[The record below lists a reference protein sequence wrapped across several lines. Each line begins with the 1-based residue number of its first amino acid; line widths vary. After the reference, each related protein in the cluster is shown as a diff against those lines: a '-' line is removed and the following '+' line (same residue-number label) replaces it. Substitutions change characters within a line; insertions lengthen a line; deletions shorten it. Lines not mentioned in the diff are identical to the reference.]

1 MRGVTVHRFLL
12 AAALL
17 AGAALLTHPLH
28 AQADEEAPADSVVAA
43 DSASLRVVAFSD
55 TNAVRL
61 DVRVTNAVA
70 LQGAA
75 VTAVVTDAD
84 GGTLWQGAL
93 GALAVDSA
101 GVGRLSGR
109 VSGVHPQL
117 WSPATPHL
125 YTARVSV
132 GAGGAAMAGE
142 VRFGFRRFEARD
154 GRLLLNGHPVFLRG
168 NAINPP
174 ERNIPD
180 SLNESPRFAREY
192 LRFLKR
198 AHVNIVRF
206 THPSE
211 VWFDA
216 ADEVGMMVFQGHY
229 GTPRGGTSTNPPDD
243 IGAAVR
249 WYREIFAPQASH
261 PSLVVWV
268 LSNEQAAP
276 EISYLSRNWQ
286 EVAAFLQ
293 AVHDSLRAWDDTRP
307 YIGNAGYGFGRGGE
321 ICDLHRYWGWYYN
334 SALSFYTL
342 RDPRICWR
350 GDTGQ
355 PITLTEN
362 TGNYT
367 GPDGRYNLV
376 SRTKQPAS
384 QLNWTGHAPDAEQ
397 SRRALGYQAWVA
409 KQAIEITRRLRERNP
424 YLSGLTPFTIAFS
437 RWWGIDGVEDME
449 PKPVV
454 SQYAISYQP
463 VLLSWEL
470 WTPQIYAGS
479 TLRPVAHVVNDAETL
494 EDLHGLALRWTLV
507 DDAGAVRDSGRVP
520 LPDVPY
526 YAARSAPLRI
536 ALPDSLRTGSYR
548 LRGVLLRG
556 GDTLSHNAVTLFV
569 AGRGYAAAPV
579 PGAASAAPARRVRV
593 LDPDGATT
601 RALAALGIAA
611 QPADL
616 DALDPGRDAL
626 VVAPGALA
634 GAPAGSGTTL
644 RAFVA
649 AGGRVLL
656 LRPDPATFDASWLP
670 VSVRLQTE
678 PLDHPLVYPGGRPF
692 RNGMAVNPERPDH
705 PVFAGV
711 DRDRLFL
718 WSDWTGWDES
728 REGFPQVYPVTQGFV
743 LADRTQLGRVAV
755 LANYDHGLE
764 GVALAEL
771 FGDHGSVLLS
781 GFDVVDRAGLD
792 PVADRLLANMVRY
805 MASGEAHE
813 PAPLVTAPITWGDY
827 ASERGLVTGI
837 YSGLVLHTVPLVP
850 TALRARYPVRM
861 DADGF
866 VQAGGAGG
874 WNTKPAIQYV
884 PAGRRPFG
892 PYEFT
897 LGGSVRLPA
906 EHDSTG
912 EGRFWVRVPHDR
924 TRMLTLVANPTDEPL
939 ALEIVVGDSARVE
952 TVPASATVELTTPLP
967 DATTRGTLGI
977 VYRGDRRLVLRRTEF
992 R

>member
-1 MRGVTVHRFLL
+1 MPAAIIRRLL
-12 AAALL
+12 PAALL
-17 AGAALLTHPLH
+17 AGAALLPATTLR
-28 AQADEEAPADSVVAA
+28 AQDDEEAPGDAAAAA
-43 DSASLRVVAFSD
+43 DSARLRVLAFSD

-61 DVRVTNAVA
+61 EIRVLGAAA
-70 LQGAA
+70 LQGAP
-75 VTAVVTDAD
+75 VTGTIVDA
-84 GGTLWQGAL
+84 GGATLWRGPL
-93 GALAVDSA
+93 GTLAVDSA
-101 GVGRLSGR
+101 GVGHATGQ
-109 VSGVHPQL
+109 VKGVHPRL
-117 WSPATPHL
+117 WSTATPHL
-125 YTARVSV
+125 YTARVE
-132 GAGGAAMAGE
+132 AAADGERAAGE
-142 VRFGFRRFEARD
+142 VRFGFRRFEAKQ
-154 GRLLLNGHPVFLRG
+154 GQLLLNGHPVFLRG

-174 ERNIPD
+174 ERNLPD
-180 SLNESPRFAREY
+180 SLSDSPRFARDY

-198 AHVNIVRF
+198 ANVNIVRF
-206 THPSE
+206 TRPSE

-229 GTPRGGTSTNPPDD
+229 GTPRGGKSTQPPTD
-243 IGAAVR
+243 IAASFR

-286 EVAAFLQ
+286 QVAAFLQ
-293 AVHDSLRAWDDTRP
+293 TMHDSLRTWDATRP

-342 RDPRICWR
+342 RDPKICWR
-350 GDTGQ
+350 SDSIQ

-376 SRTKQPAS
+376 SRTKQPES
-384 QLNWTGHAPDAEQ
+384 QLNWTGHAPQAEQ
-397 SRRALGYQAWVA
+397 SRRALAYQAWVA

-424 YLSGLTPFTIAFS
+424 YLAGLTPFTIAFG
-437 RWWGIDGVEDME
+437 RWWGISDASEME

-454 SQYAISYQP
+454 SQYAVSYQP

-470 WTPQIYAGS
+470 WTPQVYAGS
-479 TLRPVAHVVNDAETL
+479 TVRPVAHVVNDAESF
-494 EDLHGLALRWTLV
+494 EDLHGLQLRWTLL
-507 DDAGAVRDSGRVP
+507 DNAGAVQASGSAP
-520 LPDVPY
+520 MPDVPY
-526 YAARSAPLRI
+526 YAARSAPLEVP
-536 ALPDSLRTGSYR
+536 LPASLRTGSYT

-556 GDTLSHNAVTLFV
+556 ADTLSHNDAPLFV
-569 AGRGYAAAPV
+569 AERGYAAERSPAPR
-579 PGAASAAPARRVRV
+579 PAAAPRRVRV
-593 LDPDGATT
+593 FDPDGATT
-601 RALAALGIAA
+601 RALEALGIAA
-611 QPADL
+611 QPATDLRRL
-616 DALDPGRDAL
+616 DAGRDAL

-634 GAPAGSGTTL
+634 GAPAGSGTAL

-656 LRPDPATFDASWLP
+656 LPQDTATFDASWLP

-678 PLDHPLVYPGGRPF
+678 QLDHPLVYPGGRPY

-718 WSDWTGWDES
+718 WSDWTGWTES
-728 REGFPQVYPVTQGFV
+728 SEGFPQVYPVTQGFV
-743 LADRTQLGRVAV
+743 LTDRAQLGRVAV

-771 FGDHGSVLLS
+771 FGDHGSVLMS
-781 GFDVVDRAGLD
+781 GLDVVHRAGLD
-792 PVADRLLANMVRY
+792 PVADRMLANMVRY
-805 MASGEAHE
+805 MASGAAHE

-837 YSGLVLHTVPLVP
+837 YSGLVLHTVPVVP
-850 TALRARYPVRM
+850 EGLRARYPVRM
-861 DADGF
+861 DAEGF

-897 LGGSVRLPA
+897 LGGAVHLPP
-906 EHDSTG
+906 EHGPAG
-912 EGRFWVRVPHDR
+912 EGRFWVRVPGDR
-924 TRMLTLVANPTDEPL
+924 TRMLTTVTNPADEPL
-939 ALEIVVGDSARVE
+939 ALEIVVGDSAQLE
-952 TVPASATVELTTPLP
+952 TIPAGATVELASPLP
-967 DATTRGTLGI
+967 GGGTLGI
-977 VYRGDRRLVLRRTEF
+977 TYRGDRRLVLRRTEF